1 MQSTLQAIERS
12 RSLRLRVVACGM
24 HTLTSHGRTAGS
36 IEAAG
41 LSVDAVVPWQATTTP
56 HGMAQQTGST
66 IAALSKRL
74 KRLRTQI
81 VLVVGD
87 RVEALAA
94 AVAGHLSG
102 LVVAHVHGGDR
113 AMGQADDSIRHAITK
128 LSHLHFAVTADSAA
142 RIARLGEPRWRIR
155 TVGTPGLDGI
165 RSISARWAAIAGLV
179 PADARRPRGYALL
192 VLHPT
197 EPDPAVEMARAGWA
211 LQAVLSAGVPG
222 CVIVHPNNDP
232 GSVGIMRAWSHVR
245 DRRVVAYRNL
255 AREEFL
261 GLLRDAAMLVGNSSA
276 GIIEAGAFGTPV
288 VDIGP
293 RQRGRLR
300 GPNVRNVPWRI
311 EAIRHAVA
319 TAWRSGRPRRYSP
332 ATHPWG
338 AGRGAGR
345 KIAQTLASIQID
357 TRLLRKLIAY

>member
-1 MQSTLQAIERS
+1 MQSTLQAIQRS
-12 RSLRLRVVACGM
+12 QSLRLRVVACGM

-41 LSVDAVVPWQATTTP
+41 LSVDAVVPWQATTSP
-56 HGMAQQTGST
+56 HGTAQQTGST
-66 IAALSKRL
+66 IAALSKL
-74 KRLRTQI
+74 LLRLRTQI

-128 LSHLHFAVTADSAA
+128 LSHLHFAATADSAA
-142 RIARLGEPRWRIR
+142 RVARLGEPRWRIR

-179 PADARRPRGYALL
+179 PPDARRPRGYALL

-197 EPDPAVEMARAGWA
+197 EPDPAEEMARAGCA

-300 GPNVRNVPWRI
+300 GPNVRNVPWRP
-311 EAIRHAVA
+311 EAIRHAVSI
-319 TAWRSGRPRRYSP
+319 TWRSGRPRRYSP